1 MELHQYL
8 TILKERWSTAAI
20 AAMIVLAVVST
31 LTLTRTPTY
40 TATNRVFV
48 QTEAGGSV
56 SERSS
61 GVNFAS
67 QQIITYADLAKTPIV
82 LDPVIEELGLDLTAG
97 ELADRIVTDIPEDTL
112 IIDITASSADPEVAA
127 AIANATS
134 ESLRTQVASLE
145 APTQEAE
152 AEAAAATEDGFEVV
166 PSTVE
171 LTVISPAAI
180 PSTPASPNI
189 PRGLALG
196 VVLALLAG
204 LAAAVVRDFLDNRVR
219 RPADIEALYDLPV
232 IGSIPS
238 VHASENVSLIA
249 AQKPS
254 SVQAES
260 YRELRTNLHFM
271 LTADRMNTFLVT
283 SSLSEEGKTS
293 TAINLAQVLAQA
305 GDRVLLVDADL
316 RRPSLA
322 TELGLER
329 TVGLTTVLIGDVE
342 LDDVTQPLETAG
354 LDVLTSGPIPPNPS
368 ELLGSEAMRTLLEA
382 AAEAYDYVV
391 VDTAP
396 LLAVTDAVAL
406 SRFVDGSL
414 VIAQSDRVKK
424 QQLGEA
430 LGKLDS
436 VDARVLGVVVNN
448 APRDVRDVYTY
459 LPDEEPA
466 ELSAADGA
474 RPAADRSGE
483 DRPDAASPDEAL
495 PREDQPAKAWPA
507 EATGSPDAPDRN
519 REAVPSTRAARPT
532 ASHGGSPSAPRRRTV
547 RRPEATRP
555 VGPRTDARS
564 TDEERPVEGA
574 PAAESAEVGPTLT
587 ASGGAGR
594 QGARSA

>member
-1 MELHQYL
+1 MELQQYL

-20 AAMIVLAVVST
+20 AAVLVLAVVST

-48 QTEAGGSV
+48 QTEAGASV

-67 QQIITYADLAKTPIV
+67 QQIITYADLARTPIV
-82 LDPVIEELGLDLTAG
+82 LDPVIEELGLDLTAN
-97 ELADRIVTDIPEDTL
+97 ELADRISTTIPEDTL
-112 IIDITASSADPEVAA
+112 IIDITASSVDPEVAS

-134 ESLRTQVASLE
+134 ESLRAQVATLE
-145 APTQEAE
+145 APTQEA
-152 AEAAAATEDGFEVV
+152 AATGATEDGFEAV

-171 LTVISPAAI
+171 LTVISAAAT
-180 PSTPASPNI
+180 PSSPASPNI
-189 PRGLALG
+189 PRDLALG
-196 VVLALLAG
+196 VLLALLAG

-238 VHASENVSLIA
+238 VHSSENVALIA

-254 SVQAES
+254 SVQAEA

-271 LTADRMNTFLVT
+271 LTADRMNTLLVT
-283 SSLSEEGKTS
+283 SSLSGEGKSS

-322 TELGLER
+322 AELGLER

-368 ELLGSEAMRTLLEA
+368 ELLGSEAMRSLLEA
-382 AAEAYDYVV
+382 ASEAYDYVV

-414 VIAQSDRVKK
+414 VVAQSDRVKK

-430 LGKLDS
+430 LAKLDS
-436 VDARVLGVVVNN
+436 VDARVLGVVANN
-448 APRDVRDVYTY
+448 APREVRDVYTY
-459 LPDEEPA
+459 LPDEESSGPAVSVVPA
-466 ELSAADGA
+466 EDLPAESWPEEA
-474 RPAADRSGE
+474 RPSGTSSPE
-483 DRPDAASPDEAL
+483 DRPEQEPEAEQTRRDRPAVVPAA
-495 PREDQPAKAWPA
+495 
-507 EATGSPDAPDRN
+507 
-519 REAVPSTRAARPT
+519 RAAR
-532 ASHGGSPSAPRRRTV
+532 ANAAHGGRPVAPRRRAV

-555 VGPRTDARS
+555 DGTRTA
-564 TDEERPVEGA
+564 G
-574 PAAESAEVGPTLT
+574 AESSSGGAHEADVPTSGPTLT
-587 ASGGAGR
+587 VSGGAGR

>member
-1 MELHQYL
+1 MPEHIDPDEGTPVELQQYL

-20 AAMIVLAVVST
+20 AAVLVLAVVST

-82 LDPVIEELGLDLTAG
+82 LDPVIEELGLDLTAD
-97 ELADRIVTDIPEDTL
+97 ELADRISTTIPEDTL
-112 IIDITASSADPEVAA
+112 IIDITASSVDPEVAS

-134 ESLRTQVASLE
+134 ESLRTQVSALE
-145 APTQEAE
+145 APTQEA
-152 AEAAAATEDGFEVV
+152 AATGTTEEGLEAV

-171 LTVISPAAI
+171 LTEISAAAT
-180 PSTPASPNI
+180 PSSPASPNI
-189 PRGLALG
+189 PRDLALG
-196 VVLALLAG
+196 VLLALLAG
-204 LAAAVVRDFLDNRVR
+204 LAAAVVLDFLDNRVR

-238 VHASENVSLIA
+238 VHSSQNVALIA

-254 SVQAES
+254 SVQAEA

-271 LTADRMNTFLVT
+271 LTADRMNTLLVT
-283 SSLSEEGKTS
+283 SSLSGEGKSS

-368 ELLGSEAMRTLLEA
+368 ELLGSEAMRSLLEA
-382 AAEAYDYVV
+382 ASEAYDYVV

-414 VIAQSDRVKK
+414 VVAQSDRVKK

-430 LGKLDS
+430 LAKMDS
-436 VDARVLGVVVNN
+436 VDARVLGVVVSN

-459 LPDEEPA
+459 LPGEESSEPA
-466 ELSAADGA
+466 VSVV
-474 RPAADRSGE
+474 PAE
-483 DRPDAASPDEAL
+483 DRPAEASPEDARPSGSASSEHRRGQELEADEV
-495 PREDQPAKAWPA
+495 
-507 EATGSPDAPDRN
+507 TGGRP
-519 REAVPSTRAARPT
+519 EAVPAARAARQT
-532 ASHGGSPSAPRRRTV
+532 AMHGGRPAAPRRRAV

-555 VGPRTDARS
+555 DGTGPTDAERS
-564 TDEERPVEGA
+564 SGGA
-574 PAAESAEVGPTLT
+574 YEAEVPTSGPALT
-587 ASGGAGR
+587 VSGGAGR

>member
-1 MELHQYL
+1 MELQQYL

-20 AAMIVLAVVST
+20 AAVIVLAVVST

-82 LDPVIEELGLDLTAG
+82 LDPVIEELGLDLTADQ
-97 ELADRIVTDIPEDTL
+97 LADRISTRIPEDTL
-112 IIDITASSADPEVAA
+112 IIDITASSVDPQVAS

-134 ESLRTQVASLE
+134 ESLRAQVSSLE
-145 APTQEAE
+145 APTQEA
-152 AEAAAATEDGFEVV
+152 AATGTTEDGFEAV

-171 LTVISPAAI
+171 LTVISAAAT
-180 PSTPASPNI
+180 PSSPASPNI
-189 PRGLALG
+189 PRDLALG
-196 VVLALLAG
+196 VLLALLAG

-238 VHASENVSLIA
+238 VHSSQNVALIA

-254 SVQAES
+254 SVQAEA

-271 LTADRMNTFLVT
+271 LTADRMNTLLVT
-283 SSLSEEGKTS
+283 SSLSGEGKSS

-368 ELLGSEAMRTLLEA
+368 ELLGSEAMRSLLEA
-382 AAEAYDYVV
+382 ASEAYDYVV

-414 VIAQSDRVKK
+414 VVAQSDRVKK

-430 LGKLDS
+430 LAKMDS

-459 LPDEEPA
+459 LPDEESSEPA
-466 ELSAADGA
+466 VSVV
-474 RPAADRSGE
+474 PAE
-483 DRPDAASPDEAL
+483 DRPAEAWPEDARPSGSASSEDRRGEAL
-495 PREDQPAKAWPA
+495 EAE
-507 EATGSPDAPDRN
+507 EATGDRP
-519 REAVPSTRAARPT
+519 EAVPAARAARPT
-532 ASHGGSPSAPRRRTV
+532 AMHGGRPAAPRRRAV

-555 VGPRTDARS
+555 DDSRQSGSERS
-564 TDEERPVEGA
+564 SGGTHEADV
-574 PAAESAEVGPTLT
+574 PAGGPTLT
-587 ASGGAGR
+587 VSGAAGR

>member
-1 MELHQYL
+1 MELQQYL

-20 AAMIVLAVVST
+20 AAVIVLAVVST

-82 LDPVIEELGLDLTAG
+82 LDPVIEELGLDLTADQ
-97 ELADRIVTDIPEDTL
+97 LADRISTRIPEDTL
-112 IIDITASSADPEVAA
+112 IIDITASSVDPQVAS

-134 ESLRTQVASLE
+134 ESLRAQVSTLE
-145 APTQEAE
+145 APTQEA
-152 AEAAAATEDGFEVV
+152 AATGTTEDGFEAV

-171 LTVISPAAI
+171 LTVISSAAT
-180 PSTPASPNI
+180 PSSPASPNV
-189 PRGLALG
+189 PRDLALG
-196 VVLALLAG
+196 VLLALLAG

-238 VHASENVSLIA
+238 VHSSQNVALIA

-254 SVQAES
+254 SVQAEA

-271 LTADRMNTFLVT
+271 LTADRMNTLLVT
-283 SSLSEEGKTS
+283 SSLSGEGKSS

-368 ELLGSEAMRTLLEA
+368 ELLGSEAMRSLLEA
-382 AAEAYDYVV
+382 ASEAYDYVV

-430 LGKLDS
+430 LAKMDS

-459 LPDEEPA
+459 LPDEESS
-466 ELSAADGA
+466 ELAVSVV
-474 RPAADRSGE
+474 PTE
-483 DRPDAASPDEAL
+483 DRPAEAWPEEARPSESSEHRSEEAL
-495 PREDQPAKAWPA
+495 GAE
-507 EATGSPDAPDRN
+507 EATGDRP
-519 REAVPSTRAARPT
+519 EAVPAARAARPT
-532 ASHGGSPSAPRRRTV
+532 AVHGGRPAAPRRRAV

-555 VGPRTDARS
+555 DGTRQAGAERS
-564 TDEERPVEGA
+564 SGGA
-574 PAAESAEVGPTLT
+574 HEADVPAGGPTLT
-587 ASGGAGR
+587 VSGGAGR

>member
-1 MELHQYL
+1 MPEHNDSDEGTPVELQQYL

-20 AAMIVLAVVST
+20 AAVLVLAVVST

-48 QTEAGGSV
+48 QTEAGASV

-67 QQIITYADLAKTPIV
+67 QQIITYADLARTPIV
-82 LDPVIEELGLDLTAG
+82 LDPVIEELGLDLTAN
-97 ELADRIVTDIPEDTL
+97 ELADRISTTIPEDTL
-112 IIDITASSADPEVAA
+112 IIDITASSVDPEVAS

-134 ESLRTQVASLE
+134 ESLRAQVATLE
-145 APTQEAE
+145 APTQEA
-152 AEAAAATEDGFEVV
+152 AATGATEDGFEAV

-171 LTVISPAAI
+171 LTVISAAAT
-180 PSTPASPNI
+180 PSSPASPNI
-189 PRGLALG
+189 PRDLALG
-196 VVLALLAG
+196 VLLALLAG

-238 VHASENVSLIA
+238 VHSSENVALIA

-254 SVQAES
+254 SVQAEA

-271 LTADRMNTFLVT
+271 LTADRMNTLLVT
-283 SSLSEEGKTS
+283 SSLSGEGKSS

-322 TELGLER
+322 AELGLER

-368 ELLGSEAMRTLLEA
+368 ELLGSEAMRSLLEA
-382 AAEAYDYVV
+382 ASEAYDYVV

-414 VIAQSDRVKK
+414 VVAQSDRVKK

-430 LGKLDS
+430 LAKLDS
-436 VDARVLGVVVNN
+436 VDARVLGVVANN
-448 APRDVRDVYTY
+448 APREVRDVYTY
-459 LPDEEPA
+459 LPDEESSGPAVSVVPA
-466 ELSAADGA
+466 ESWPEEA
-474 RPAADRSGE
+474 RPSGTSSPE
-483 DRPDAASPDEAL
+483 DRPEQEPEAEQTRRDRPAVVPAA
-495 PREDQPAKAWPA
+495 
-507 EATGSPDAPDRN
+507 
-519 REAVPSTRAARPT
+519 RAAR
-532 ASHGGSPSAPRRRTV
+532 ANAAHGGRPVAPRRRAV

-555 VGPRTDARS
+555 DGTRTA
-564 TDEERPVEGA
+564 G
-574 PAAESAEVGPTLT
+574 AESSSGGAHEADVPTSGPTLT
-587 ASGGAGR
+587 VSGGAGR

>member
-1 MELHQYL
+1 MELQQYL

-20 AAMIVLAVVST
+20 AAVLVLAVVST

-82 LDPVIEELGLDLTAG
+82 LDPVIEELGLDLTAD
-97 ELADRIVTDIPEDTL
+97 ELADRISTTIPEDTL
-112 IIDITASSADPEVAA
+112 IIDITASSVDPEVAS

-134 ESLRTQVASLE
+134 ESLRTQVSALE
-145 APTQEAE
+145 APTQEA
-152 AEAAAATEDGFEVV
+152 AATGTTEEGLEAV

-171 LTVISPAAI
+171 LTEISAAAT
-180 PSTPASPNI
+180 PSSPASPNI
-189 PRGLALG
+189 PRDLALG
-196 VVLALLAG
+196 VLLTLLAG

-238 VHASENVSLIA
+238 VHSSQNVALIA

-254 SVQAES
+254 SVQAEA

-271 LTADRMNTFLVT
+271 LTADRMNTLLVT
-283 SSLSEEGKTS
+283 SSLSGEGKSS

-305 GDRVLLVDADL
+305 GGRVLLVDADL

-368 ELLGSEAMRTLLEA
+368 ELLGSEAMRSLLEA
-382 AAEAYDYVV
+382 ASEAYDYVV

-414 VIAQSDRVKK
+414 VVAQSDRVKK

-430 LGKLDS
+430 LAKMDS

-459 LPDEEPA
+459 LPGEESSEPA
-466 ELSAADGA
+466 VSVV
-474 RPAADRSGE
+474 PAE
-483 DRPDAASPDEAL
+483 DRPAEAWPEEARPSESSEHRSEEAL
-495 PREDQPAKAWPA
+495 GAE
-507 EATGSPDAPDRN
+507 EATGDR
-519 REAVPSTRAARPT
+519 P
-532 ASHGGSPSAPRRRTV
+532 
-547 RRPEATRP
+547 
-555 VGPRTDARS
+555 
-564 TDEERPVEGA
+564 
-574 PAAESAEVGPTLT
+574 
-587 ASGGAGR
+587 
-594 QGARSA
+594 

>member
-1 MELHQYL
+1 MELQQYL

-20 AAMIVLAVVST
+20 AAVLVLAVVST

-48 QTEAGGSV
+48 QTEAGSSV

-67 QQIITYADLAKTPIV
+67 QQIITYADLARTPIV
-82 LDPVIEELGLDLTAG
+82 LDPVIEELGLDLTAD
-97 ELADRIVTDIPEDTL
+97 ELADRISTTIPEDTL
-112 IIDITASSADPEVAA
+112 IIDITASSVDPEVAS

-134 ESLRTQVASLE
+134 ESLRTQVSSLE
-145 APTQEAE
+145 APTQEAS
-152 AEAAAATEDGFEVV
+152 AADAAAAAAEGFEAV

-171 LTVISPAAI
+171 LTVISAATV
-180 PSTPASPNI
+180 PSSPASPNI
-189 PRGLALG
+189 PRDLALG
-196 VVLALLAG
+196 MLLALLAG

-238 VHASENVSLIA
+238 VHSSENVALIA

-254 SVQAES
+254 SVQAEA

-271 LTADRMNTFLVT
+271 LTADRMNTLLVT
-283 SSLSEEGKTS
+283 SSLSGEGKSS

-322 TELGLER
+322 AELGLER

-368 ELLGSEAMRTLLEA
+368 ELLGSEAMRSLLEA
-382 AAEAYDYVV
+382 ASEAYDYVV

-414 VIAQSDRVKK
+414 VVAQSDRVKK

-430 LGKLDS
+430 LAKLDS

-448 APRDVRDVYTY
+448 APREVRDVYTY
-459 LPDEEPA
+459 LPDEESSEPAVSVVPA
-466 ELSAADGA
+466 EDLPAESWPEEA
-474 RPAADRSGE
+474 RPSGTSSPE
-483 DRPDAASPDEAL
+483 DRPEQAPEAEQTRRDRPAVVPAA
-495 PREDQPAKAWPA
+495 
-507 EATGSPDAPDRN
+507 
-519 REAVPSTRAARPT
+519 RAAR
-532 ASHGGSPSAPRRRTV
+532 ANAAHGGRPVAPRRRAV

-555 VGPRTDARS
+555 DGTRTA
-564 TDEERPVEGA
+564 G
-574 PAAESAEVGPTLT
+574 AESSSGGAHEADVPTSGPTLT
-587 ASGGAGR
+587 VSGGAGR